1 MSERMKNLVMVFSV
15 SVSIIAVAITMILLL
30 IKYPYETRIIE
41 VKAVGKLSEIYPEQ
55 EYMLRDEFGH
65 EMKINYE
72 DFTNIYTGFQNGFEV
87 YVSFQE
93 SRWES
98 AVQIGYDD
106 KVYDVQVFWI
116 PKDMEVLE
124 LC

>member
-1 MSERMKNLVMVFSV
+1 MSERTKNLVIGFSV
-15 SVSIIAVAITMILLL
+15 SVSIIAVAITLILILV
-30 IKYPYETRIIE
+30 KYPYETRIIE

-72 DFTNIYTGFQNGFEV
+72 DFIDIYTGFQNDFEV
-87 YVSFQE
+87 YVSYQE
-93 SRWES
+93 SRWDR
-98 AVQIGYDD
+98 AAQIGYDD

-116 PKDMEVLE
+116 PKDMGVLE